1 MNLFQKLK
9 ETIISVLPIMAIVLI
24 LGLTAAPV
32 DSNLLYRFV
41 VGGILLIIGLAL
53 FLQGVEIGIQP
64 MGEMAGASLT
74 SKKNLVLLLTVA
86 FAIGFLVTIA
96 EPDIQVFGD
105 QIHSVFKS
113 VDKLHM
119 VLLIAAGVGFF
130 LMMGLLRTILNFP
143 IKLLFVILYSILFAL
158 TFFAP
163 SPFIGIA
170 FDSGGA
176 TTGPMTVPF
185 IMAIGIGV
193 SSVRTSLKTS
203 KSNEDSSNNFGLTG
217 ITSIGPVLAIL
228 LYSIILNSKDFLAT
242 NSAAGE
248 NAASSSG
255 LWVFIQ
261 ILPEVLLESFSSILP
276 LIVLLIVFQI
286 FFLKLP
292 PIRLARICF
301 GFVWSF
307 IGLSIFLTG
316 VNGGFMEAGYKLG
329 LSLGQKAC
337 SYGGWWTV
345 LLIGSGFAIGAI
357 VVCAEPAVWVLTE
370 QVETLSDGTIKRK
383 IMLVFLALGAA
394 TAIGIALFRSIY
406 GFSLLSILIP
416 GYSIAMLLMLFCPN
430 LFTAIAFDSGG
441 VASGPITSTFVLSFT
456 LGTAQSACNSFDIF
470 GVIALVAMTPLI
482 SIQILGIIYNH
493 VQRRQNN
500 CHTK

>member
-1 MNLFQKLK
+1 MNLLQKIK
-9 ETIISVLPIMAIVLI
+9 ETASSVLPIMVIVLI
-24 LGLTAAPV
+24 LGLTVAPI
-32 DSNLLYRFV
+32 DSNLLFRFI
-41 VGGILLIIGLAL
+41 VGGLLLIIGLTF
-53 FLQGVEIGIQP
+53 FLQGVEMGIQP
-64 MGEMAGASLT
+64 MGEMAGAALT
-74 SKKNLVLLLTVA
+74 SKKNLILLLTVA
-86 FAIGFLVTIA
+86 FAIGFLVTLA

-105 QIHSVFKS
+105 QIHSVFTN
-113 VDKLHM
+113 VDKLYM
-119 VLLIAAGVGFF
+119 VVLIAAGVGFF
-130 LMMGLLRTILNFP
+130 LMAGLLRTILNFP
-143 IKLLFVILYSILFAL
+143 VKILLFVLYSILFVL

-193 SSVRTSLKTS
+193 SSVRSSSKNP
-203 KSNEDSSNNFGLTG
+203 KSNDDSSSNFGLTG

-228 LYSIILNSKDFLAT
+228 LYSIILNSKGTLTAGSVASET
-242 NSAAGE
+242 AAE
-248 NAASSSG
+248 TYG
-255 LWVFIQ
+255 LWVFVH
-261 ILPEVLLESFSSILP
+261 ILPDVLMESFSSILP
-276 LIVLLIVFQI
+276 LIFLLIAFQI
-286 FFLKLP
+286 FLLKLP

-301 GFVWSF
+301 GLVWSF

-316 VNGGFMEAGYKLG
+316 VNGGFIEAGYQLG
-329 LSLGQKAC
+329 SILGQKAC
-337 SYGGWWTV
+337 SCGGWWTV
-345 LLIGSGFAIGAI
+345 LLISSGFAIGSI

-370 QVETLSDGTIKRK
+370 QVENLSAGTIKRK
-383 IMLVFLALGAA
+383 IILVFLAFGAA
-394 TAIGIALFRSIY
+394 AAIGIALLRAVY
-406 GFSLLSILIP
+406 GFGLLYVLVP
-416 GYSIAMLLMLFCPN
+416 GYLIAMALMLFCPN

-456 LGTAQSACNSFDIF
+456 LGTAQAACHGFDIF

-482 SIQILGIIYNH
+482 SIQVLGILYNH